1 MSTHKYVMDEG
12 RLPEAWYNIAS
23 DLPVPLP
30 PVLHPGTLQPVGP
43 DDLAPLFPMALIAQ
57 EVSTDRFIPIPE
69 EVQEVLRIWRPTP
82 LVRAHRLELAL
93 DTPAH
98 IYYKNESV
106 SPPGSHKPNT
116 AVAQAF
122 YNKQEGVRR
131 LCTETGAGQWGSALS
146 MACNFLGMECK
157 VYMVKISYE
166 QKPYRRSLMQIWGAR
181 VTPSPS
187 TETEAG
193 RGILAQDPDSLG
205 SLGIAISEAVEV
217 AAKNEDTK
225 YSLGSV
231 LNHVL
236 LHQTIIGEEALMQ
249 MEMAGEEPTSWLDVW
264 AGAPTTRGWLSRF
277 YAECFGVRQQ
287 PASWPLSLGP
297 ARP

>member
-12 RLPEAWYNIAS
+12 QMPEEWYNIVP

-57 EVSTDRFIPIPE
+57 EVSTDRFIPIPKG
-69 EVQEVLRIWRPTP
+69 VQEVLRIWRPTP

-157 VYMVKISYE
+157 VYMVKVSYE
-166 QKPYRRSLMQIWGAR
+166 QKPYRRSLMQIWGAS

-193 RGILAQDPDSLG
+193 RGILEKDPDSLG

-217 AAKNEDTK
+217 AAKNDDTK

-236 LHQTIIGEEALMQ
+236 LHQ
-249 MEMAGEEPTSWLDVW
+249 
-264 AGAPTTRGWLSRF
+264 
-277 YAECFGVRQQ
+277 
-287 PASWPLSLGP
+287 
-297 ARP
+297 